1 MITQELLLKALDY
14 NPDSGIFTW
23 KFRDHDFPSVSK
35 NARLSANIFNSLYAG
50 TEARNVSTSK
60 RSVTSYIHIKILN
73 KTYKAHRLAFLY
85 MEGYM
90 PDEVDHLDHNGLNN
104 KWSNLR
110 ASNSKDN
117 CKNMPMQKS
126 NKTGVIG
133 VNWHQAAGKWQARAV
148 DLDGNRID
156 LGRYDSFDDAVKA
169 RKDHEV
175 KFKYYNN
182 RD

>member
-35 NARLSANIFNSLYAG
+35 NTRLAANIFNSKYAG
-50 TEARNVSTSK
+50 KNAGFIVKPAESGTC
-60 RSVTSYIHIKILN
+60 YIKIKIFGKDLS
-73 KTYKAHRLAFLY
+73 AHRLAFLY

-90 PDEVDHLDHNGLNN
+90 PEEVDHIDHNGLNN

-117 CKNMPMQKS
+117 SKNMPIQKS

-133 VNWHQAAGKWQARAV
+133 VNWHKSAGKWQARAV

-169 RKDHEV
+169 RKEHEI
-175 KFKYYNN
+175 KFKYYEN